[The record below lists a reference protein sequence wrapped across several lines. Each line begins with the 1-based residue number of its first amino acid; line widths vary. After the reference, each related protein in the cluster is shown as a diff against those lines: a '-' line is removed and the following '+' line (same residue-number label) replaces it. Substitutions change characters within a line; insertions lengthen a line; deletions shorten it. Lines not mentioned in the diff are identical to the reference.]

1 MSIKLISWNVNGIR
15 AVAKKE
21 EFWDW
26 FDNTDADIINFQEVR
41 ATQKDIPKK
50 LANVSDY
57 ESYFDE
63 AEKKG
68 YSGVGTYSK
77 IEPVNVTLGLGIEEL
92 DNEGRVLKI
101 EYDDFILYNI
111 YFPNSGMNAKRLDFK
126 VDFCDALLDELKEL
140 KGQGKNLVITG
151 DYNIAHHPIDVYNPK
166 NCEGKSGYLPEE
178 RAWLDQLEEAGF
190 IDTFRLFDEGEN
202 NFTWWSY
209 RTRARER
216 NAGWRLDY
224 FYVNEEI
231 RDNVKSAEI
240 LDEIYGSDHCPVT
253 LELDFNKGGI
263 DDEY

>member
-1 MSIKLISWNVNGIR
+1 MSIKLVSWNVNGIR
-15 AVAKKE
+15 AVSKKD

-41 ATQKDIPKK
+41 ATQDKIPKK
-50 LANVSDY
+50 LADIDGFHQAFN
-57 ESYFDE
+57 E

-77 IEPVNVTLGLGIEEL
+77 IEPVDVVKGFGVEEL
-92 DNEGRVLKI
+92 DS
-101 EYDDFILYNI
+101 EYPDFFLYNI

-126 VDFCDALLDELKEL
+126 VDFCNALLEQLVELKNE
-140 KGQGKNLVITG
+140 GKNLVITG

-178 RAWLDQLEEAGF
+178 RAWLDELEEAGF
-190 IDTFRLFDEGEN
+190 VDTFRIFDEGEN

-231 RDNVKSAEI
+231 KNNVKSAGI
-240 LDEIYGSDHCPVT
+240 LADIYGSDHCPVT
-253 LELDFNKGGI
+253 LELEF
-263 DDEY
+263 

>member
-1 MSIKLISWNVNGIR
+1 MTIKLVSWNVNGIR
-15 AVAKKE
+15 AVSKKD

-26 FDNTDADIINFQEVR
+26 FDSTDADIINFQEVR
-41 ATQKDIPKK
+41 ATKEDIPKK
-50 LANVSDY
+50 LTEVDEY
-57 ESYFDE
+57 ESHFNE

-68 YSGVGTYSK
+68 YSGVATYSK
-77 IEPVNVTLGLGIEEL
+77 INPVNVTRGLGIEEL
-92 DNEGRVLKI
+92 DSKGRVLKI

-126 VDFCDALLDELKEL
+126 VAFCDALLDELKQL
-140 KGQGKNLVITG
+140 KSQGKNLVITG

-178 RAWLDQLEEAGF
+178 RAWLDELEKAGF

-231 RDNVKSAEI
+231 KDKVKSAKI
-240 LDEIYGSDHCPVT
+240 LNDIYGSDHCPVT
-253 LELDFNKGGI
+253 LELEF
-263 DDEY
+263 E

>member
-1 MSIKLISWNVNGIR
+1 MSIKLVSWNVNGIR
-15 AVAKKE
+15 AVSKKE
-21 EFWDW
+21 EFWNW

-41 ATQKDIPKK
+41 ASHDKIPKK
-50 LANVSDY
+50 LVDVNGFHQ
-57 ESYFDE
+57 YFNE

-77 IEPVNVTLGLGIEEL
+77 IEPVEIVKGLGVEEL
-92 DNEGRVLKI
+92 DFEGRVLRIK
-101 EYDDFILYNI
+101 YPDFYLYNI

-126 VDFCDALLDELKEL
+126 VDFCNALLDQLVELKN
-140 KGQGKNLVITG
+140 QGENLVITG

-178 RAWLDQLEEAGF
+178 RAWLDELEKEGF
-190 IDTFRLFDEGEN
+190 IDTFRLFDDGED

-231 RDNVKSAEI
+231 KNKVKSAEI
-240 LDEIYGSDHCPVT
+240 LSDIYGSDHCPVT
-253 LELDFNKGGI
+253 LELDF
-263 DDEY
+263 

>member
-57 ESYFDE
+57 ESYFNE

-92 DNEGRVLKI
+92 DSEGRVLKI

-140 KGQGKNLVITG
+140 KSQGKNLVITG

-190 IDTFRLFDEGEN
+190 IDTFRLFDGGEN

>member
-1 MSIKLISWNVNGIR
+1 MSVKLVSWNVNGIR
-15 AVAKKE
+15 AVTKKE

-26 FDNTDADIINFQEVR
+26 FESTDADIINFQEVR
-41 ATQKDIPKK
+41 ATRKDIPKK
-50 LANVSDY
+50 LAGTEGF
-57 ESYFDE
+57 ESYYNE

-68 YSGVGTYSK
+68 YSGVATFSK
-77 IEPVNVTLGLGIEEL
+77 VKAADVTLGLGIEEL
-92 DNEGRVLKI
+92 DNEGRVLKM
-101 EYDDFILYNI
+101 EYENFILYNI

-126 VDFCDALLDELKEL
+126 VAFCDALLDELKKL
-140 KGQGKNLVITG
+140 KAEGKNLVITG

-190 IDTFRLFDEGEN
+190 VDTFRMFDEGEN

-231 RDNVKSAEI
+231 KDKVKSAEI
-240 LDEIYGSDHCPVT
+240 LNEIYGSDHCPVT
-253 LELDFNKGGI
+253 LELDL
-263 DDEY
+263 

>member
-1 MSIKLISWNVNGIR
+1 MSIKLVSWNVNGIR
-15 AVAKKE
+15 AVSKKD

-41 ATQKDIPKK
+41 ATQDKIPKK
-50 LANVSDY
+50 LADVDGY
-57 ESYFDE
+57 EQYFNE

-77 IEPVNVTLGLGIEEL
+77 IEPVEVTKGLGVEDL
-92 DNEGRVLKI
+92 DSEGRVLKI
-101 EYDDFILYNI
+101 EYPNFILYNI

-126 VDFCDALLDELKEL
+126 VDFCNALLEQLVELKNA
-140 KGQGKNLVITG
+140 GKNIVITG
-151 DYNIAHHPIDVYNPK
+151 DYNIAHNPIDVYNPK

-178 RAWLDQLEEAGF
+178 RAWLDELEKAGF
-190 IDTFRLFDEGEN
+190 VDTFRIFDEGEN

-231 RDNVKSAEI
+231 KDNVKSAKI
-240 LDEIYGSDHCPVT
+240 LNEIYGSDHCPVT
-253 LELDFNKGGI
+253 LELKF
-263 DDEY
+263 

>member
-1 MSIKLISWNVNGIR
+1 MSIKLVSWNVNGIR
-15 AVAKKE
+15 AVSKKE

-41 ATQKDIPKK
+41 ATQDKIPEK
-50 LANVSDY
+50 LADVEGFHQSFN
-57 ESYFDE
+57 E

-77 IEPVNVTLGLGIEEL
+77 IEPLEVVNGLGVEEL
-92 DNEGRVLKI
+92 DSEGRVLRIK
-101 EYDDFILYNI
+101 YPDFYLYNI

-126 VDFCDALLDELKEL
+126 VDFCKVLLEQLVELKNNGE
-140 KGQGKNLVITG
+140 NVVITG

-178 RAWLDQLEEAGF
+178 RAWLDELEKAGF
-190 IDTFRLFDEGEN
+190 VDTFRIFDEGEN

-209 RTRARER
+209 RTKARDR

-240 LDEIYGSDHCPVT
+240 LSDIYGSDHCPVT
-253 LELDFNKGGI
+253 LELEF
-263 DDEY
+263 

>member
-1 MSIKLISWNVNGIR
+1 MSIKLVSWNVNGIR
-15 AVAKKE
+15 AVSKKE

-41 ATQKDIPKK
+41 ATQDKIPEK
-50 LANVSDY
+50 LADVDGFHQSFN
-57 ESYFDE
+57 E

-77 IEPVNVTLGLGIEEL
+77 IEPLEVVNGLGVEEL
-92 DNEGRVLKI
+92 DSEGRVLRIK
-101 EYDDFILYNI
+101 YPDFYLYNI

-126 VDFCDALLDELKEL
+126 VDFCNVLLEQLVELKNNGE
-140 KGQGKNLVITG
+140 NVVITG

-178 RAWLDQLEEAGF
+178 RAWLDELEKAGF
-190 IDTFRLFDEGEN
+190 VDTFRMFDEGEN

-209 RTRARER
+209 RTKARDR

-240 LDEIYGSDHCPVT
+240 LSDIYGSDHCPVT
-253 LELDFNKGGI
+253 LELEF
-263 DDEY
+263 

>member
-1 MSIKLISWNVNGIR
+1 MSIKLVSWNVNGIR

-41 ATQKDIPKK
+41 ATQKDIPKR
-50 LANVSDY
+50 LTDVGDY
-57 ESYFDE
+57 ESYFNE

-101 EYDDFILYNI
+101 EYEDFILYNI

-140 KGQGKNLVITG
+140 KGRGKNLVITG

>member
-1 MSIKLISWNVNGIR
+1 MSIKLVSWNVNGIR
-15 AVAKKE
+15 AVSKKE

-41 ATQKDIPKK
+41 ATQDKIPEK
-50 LANVSDY
+50 LVDVDGFHQSFN
-57 ESYFDE
+57 E

-77 IEPVNVTLGLGIEEL
+77 IDPLEVVKGLGVEEL
-92 DNEGRVLKI
+92 DSEGRVLRIK
-101 EYDDFILYNI
+101 YPDFYLYNI

-126 VDFCDALLDELKEL
+126 VDFCNALLEQLVELKNNGE
-140 KGQGKNLVITG
+140 NVVITG

-178 RAWLDQLEEAGF
+178 RAWLDELEKAGF
-190 IDTFRLFDEGEN
+190 VDTFRMFDEGEN

-209 RTRARER
+209 RTRARDR

-231 RDNVKSAEI
+231 MDNVKSAEI
-240 LDEIYGSDHCPVT
+240 LSDIYGSDHCPVT
-253 LELDFNKGGI
+253 LELEF
-263 DDEY
+263 

>member
-1 MSIKLISWNVNGIR
+1 MSIKLVSWNVNGIR
-15 AVAKKE
+15 AVSKKE

-41 ATQKDIPKK
+41 ATQDKIPEK
-50 LANVSDY
+50 LADVDGFHQSFN
-57 ESYFDE
+57 E

-77 IEPVNVTLGLGIEEL
+77 IEPLEVVKGLGVEEL
-92 DNEGRVLKI
+92 DSEGRVLRIK
-101 EYDDFILYNI
+101 YPDFYLYNI

-126 VDFCDALLDELKEL
+126 VDFCNSLLEQLVELKNNGE
-140 KGQGKNLVITG
+140 NVVITG

-178 RAWLDQLEEAGF
+178 RAWLDELEKAGF
-190 IDTFRLFDEGEN
+190 VDTFRMFDEGEN

-209 RTRARER
+209 RTKARDR

-231 RDNVKSAEI
+231 GDNVKSAEI
-240 LDEIYGSDHCPVT
+240 LSDIYGSDHCPVT
-253 LELDFNKGGI
+253 LELEF
-263 DDEY
+263 